1 MLKEIIETT
10 KKNMEKAEVA
20 LKEDLAKFRTGRAN
34 PSLVK
39 DLRVPYYGT
48 PTPLFQIA
56 TIATPDPK
64 SISIMPFDKTAIGEI
79 EKTIQK
85 SDLGINPVVD
95 GQQIRLN
102 FPQLTEER
110 RKDLVKQMK
119 KKLED
124 ARVAIRNHRR
134 AALDACKKAVDDG
147 EPEDGVKKT
156 EADVQKITDEFVK
169 RVDKIGADK
178 EKDIMTT

>member
-1 MLKEIIETT
+1 MLKDIVDGTR
-10 KKNMEKAEVA
+10 KNMEKAETA
-20 LKEDLAKFRTGRAN
+20 LKEELARFRTGRAN

-64 SISIMPFDKTAIGEI
+64 SITVMPFDKTALSDI

-95 GQQIRLN
+95 GQMIRLN
-102 FPQLTEER
+102 FPALTEER
-110 RKDLVKQMK
+110 RKELVKQMK
-119 KKLED
+119 KKVEE
-124 ARVAIRNHRR
+124 AKVAIRNHRR
-134 AALDACKKAVDDG
+134 AGLDACKKALDDG
-147 EPEDGVKKT
+147 TPEDAVKKT
-156 EADVQKITDEFVK
+156 ETEIQKVTDDFTK
-169 RVDKIGADK
+169 RIDKIGADK